1 MVILKTSTCGL
12 SEPQDNYSDLARVIE
27 LILEGIIYAIEM
39 YNTLAKKHHMKD
51 LVTHEMY
58 EDLLKD
64 DVSDEEDE
72 EDWESFLPTL
82 EQSGSRQRIYGL

>member
-1 MVILKTSTCGL
+1 
-12 SEPQDNYSDLARVIE
+12 
-27 LILEGIIYAIEM
+27 M
-39 YNTLAKKHHMKD
+39 YNTIAKKHHMKD

-64 DVSDEEDE
+64 EVSDEEDE